1 MRFDLNS
8 YATVAE
14 RLAQFHQDYPDGRI
28 VTEWENNNRFEVDA
42 DTKPAKT
49 WVVKATIY
57 LSAGDQANG
66 LAKSTGYASETDGT
80 GGANNVAALPNA
92 ESSAV
97 GRALML
103 MGYSMNKDPKTLA
116 SREEMQKVERATR
129 DYLSEARKL
138 KDVEQLRLLWAEAKA
153 ARADEKVLAQIKE
166 LANAVS
172 STASVDGGTK
182 GSV

>member
-1 MRFDLNS
+1 
-8 YATVAE
+8 
-14 RLAQFHQDYPDGRI
+14 
-28 VTEWENNNRFEVDA
+28 
-42 DTKPAKT
+42 
-49 WVVKATIY
+49 
-57 LSAGDQANG
+57 
-66 LAKSTGYASETDGT
+66 
-80 GGANNVAALPNA
+80 
-92 ESSAV
+92 
-97 GRALML
+97 
-103 MGYSMNKDPKTLA
+103 
-116 SREEMQKVERATR
+116 MQKVERATR